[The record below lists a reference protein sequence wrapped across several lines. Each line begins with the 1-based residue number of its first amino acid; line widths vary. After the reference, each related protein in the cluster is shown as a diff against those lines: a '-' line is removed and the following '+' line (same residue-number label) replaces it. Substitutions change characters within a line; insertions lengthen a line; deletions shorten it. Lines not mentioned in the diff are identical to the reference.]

1 MILNKVRNYFDDSLF
16 MKQWGATDQDGEQT
30 EISLANDIRD
40 LLDEADQTDTDKI
53 RISKGNFQ

>member
-1 MILNKVRNYFDDSLF
+1 
-16 MKQWGATDQDGEQT
+16 MKQWGAIDQDGEQT

>member
-1 MILNKVRNYFDDSLF
+1 MILNKVKNYFDDSLF

>member
-1 MILNKVRNYFDDSLF
+1 MILNKVRNYFDDSLLIN
-16 MKQWGATDQDGEQT
+16 QWGASDQDGEQT

-53 RISKGNFQ
+53 RISKGNF

>member
-1 MILNKVRNYFDDSLF
+1 MIINKVRNYFDDSLF
-16 MKQWGATDQDGEQT
+16 INQWGATDQSGEQT

-53 RISKGNFQ
+53 RISKGNF